1 MYRNVYKTLARG
13 RYPPVNNRIIR
24 MCIHQAS
31 GNISEDDCIS
41 RHYFCDK
48 SLDCFKIFI
57 TIIMQYALARA
68 YGGSVLLA
76 ADLLPFLKV
85 YAGAFFFIGTAW
97 VSARSVL
104 TDAQA
109 LCGRLVEKHSRKAR
123 SFNTRKGTLRTAG

>member
-13 RYPPVNNRIIR
+13 RYPPVNNQIIR

-57 TIIMQYALARA
+57 TNYDAACFQQWMCDSAL
-68 YGGSVLLA
+68 Y
-76 ADLLPFLKV
+76 
-85 YAGAFFFIGTAW
+85 
-97 VSARSVL
+97 
-104 TDAQA
+104 
-109 LCGRLVEKHSRKAR
+109 
-123 SFNTRKGTLRTAG
+123 